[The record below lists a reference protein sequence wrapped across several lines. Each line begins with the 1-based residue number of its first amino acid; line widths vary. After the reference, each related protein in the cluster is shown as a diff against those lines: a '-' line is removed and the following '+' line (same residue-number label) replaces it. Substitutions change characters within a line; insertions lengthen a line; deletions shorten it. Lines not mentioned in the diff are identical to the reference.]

1 MMLHTLLVK
10 LLLLLMYYE
19 IKVMAD
25 ENMVQNAVRPKENQ
39 GGDKNGW
46 ENEEDEE
53 NCNDAEFEAINAQL
67 DQLNSV
73 LDNLEQKNDDIRAE
87 LIQLLQSNR
96 EARKQFQEFQDSV
109 KSDL

>member
-1 MMLHTLLVK
+1 M
-10 LLLLLMYYE
+10 
-19 IKVMAD
+19 VMAD
-25 ENMVQNAVRPKENQ
+25 ENMVQNAVQPKENHE
-39 GGDKNGW
+39 DDENGW
-46 ENEEDEE
+46 ENEGNEE

-109 KSDL
+109 KPNL

>member
-1 MMLHTLLVK
+1 M
-10 LLLLLMYYE
+10 
-19 IKVMAD
+19 
-25 ENMVQNAVRPKENQ
+25 
-39 GGDKNGW
+39 
-46 ENEEDEE
+46 ENEENDE

-109 KSDL
+109 KPNL

>member
-1 MMLHTLLVK
+1 
-10 LLLLLMYYE
+10 
-19 IKVMAD
+19 MAD
-25 ENMVQNAVRPKENQ
+25 ENMVQNAVQPKENHE
-39 GGDKNGW
+39 GDENGW
-46 ENEEDEE
+46 ENEEEE
-53 NCNDAEFEAINAQL
+53 ATCNDAEFEAINAQL

-73 LDNLEQKNDDIRAE
+73 LDNLEQKNDDIRTE

>member
-1 MMLHTLLVK
+1 
-10 LLLLLMYYE
+10 
-19 IKVMAD
+19 MAD
-25 ENMVQNAVRPKENQ
+25 ENMVQNAVRPKENH

>member
-1 MMLHTLLVK
+1 MHFGSFLL
-10 LLLLLMYYE
+10 
-19 IKVMAD
+19 KVMAD
-25 ENMVQNAVRPKENQ
+25 ENMVQNAVQPKETQ
-39 GGDKNGW
+39 EGDENGW
-46 ENEEDEE
+46 ENEEEE
-53 NCNDAEFEAINAQL
+53 ATCNDAEFEAINAQL

-96 EARKQFQEFQDSV
+96 EARKQFQEFQRTV

>member
-1 MMLHTLLVK
+1 MKYKYFNIIIL
-10 LLLLLMYYE
+10 
-19 IKVMAD
+19 
-25 ENMVQNAVRPKENQ
+25 
-39 GGDKNGW
+39 
-46 ENEEDEE
+46 
-53 NCNDAEFEAINAQL
+53 EFEAINAQL

-109 KSDL
+109 KPNL

>member
-1 MMLHTLLVK
+1 M
-10 LLLLLMYYE
+10 
-19 IKVMAD
+19 VMAD
-25 ENMVQNAVRPKENQ
+25 ENMVQDAVRPEGNQ
-39 GGDKNGW
+39 NGDNEDW
-46 ENEEDEE
+46 ENEENDENDE

-96 EARKQFQEFQDSV
+96 EARKQFQECQDSL
-109 KSDL
+109 KPDL

>member
-1 MMLHTLLVK
+1 
-10 LLLLLMYYE
+10 
-19 IKVMAD
+19 MAD
-25 ENMVQNAVRPKENQ
+25 ENMVHNTVRPEKNHREGDENNW
-39 GGDKNGW
+39 DNGK
-46 ENEEDEE
+46 DEE

-96 EARKQFQEFQDSV
+96 EARKQFQEFQD
-109 KSDL
+109 LFQMY

>member
-1 MMLHTLLVK
+1 MQNIRILHVK
-10 LLLLLMYYE
+10 CTYFNFIIL
-19 IKVMAD
+19 
-25 ENMVQNAVRPKENQ
+25 
-39 GGDKNGW
+39 
-46 ENEEDEE
+46 
-53 NCNDAEFEAINAQL
+53 EFEAINAQL